1 LIGHTFHLGPDFT
14 DPSNALALMF
24 VNRQLSAETAFLVY
38 SMNTFVILTR
48 PVSWM
53 QTWGDQVLQYF
64 MRDKT
69 DLQVCKT
76 VLKLYTN
83 L

>member
-24 VNRQLSAETAFLVY
+24 VNRQLGAETAFLVY

-53 QTWGDQVLQYF
+53 QT
-64 MRDKT
+64 
-69 DLQVCKT
+69 
-76 VLKLYTN
+76 
-83 L
+83 